1 MKKRYLIL
9 AGMLVMAVAAAG
21 CGKKQGTQETVQTS
35 PTPTPEATKAPE
47 VVNMQTSTEDDI
59 TNIMGEKTDTA
70 SKVVFVNST
79 GDDIAAIY
87 VRPHVSDDTD
97 DSDDTWGSD
106 LVNGKF
112 TLKDKDKALYYYN
125 KDQKDSD
132 GKTVTSY
139 DIRVTYT
146 DEEKNEC
153 FFRDI
158 PLPTVSQIT
167 LCMDTSGDDSIP
179 YAKYLLG
186 STKKEVSTL
195 NDVKKRLG
203 LTDDSS
209 DSSDDSSSD
218 SETYGTPTPVPNDSS
233 DDQNGGQDDQNG
245 GGNNEDPSPTEAP
258 EEPDTPSDPSNH
270 PSDSDDMIS
279 TAEQYIGQS
288 LSALQSACGDPE
300 GSDYEDDPET
310 GKMGLHYYSN
320 FTVST
325 TVDEN
330 GNEIVSGIW

>member
-1 MKKRYLIL
+1 M
-9 AGMLVMAVAAAG
+9 
-21 CGKKQGTQETVQTS
+21 
-35 PTPTPEATKAPE
+35 
-47 VVNMQTSTEDDI
+47 
-59 TNIMGEKTDTA
+59 
-70 SKVVFVNST
+70 VFVNST

-195 NDVKKRLG
+195 SDVKKRLG
-203 LTDDSS
+203 LTV
-209 DSSDDSSSD
+209 
-218 SETYGTPTPVPNDSS
+218 TAVILLMTAARTVRHMGHRRRFRMTAVMIRMKNRMIR
-233 DDQNGGQDDQNG
+233 
-245 GGNNEDPSPTEAP
+245 TEATTMRIRP
-258 EEPDTPSDPSNH
+258 RQRH
-270 PSDSDDMIS
+270 LRIRIRQVILQILMI
-279 TAEQYIGQS
+279 
-288 LSALQSACGDPE
+288 
-300 GSDYEDDPET
+300 
-310 GKMGLHYYSN
+310 
-320 FTVST
+320 
-325 TVDEN
+325 
-330 GNEIVSGIW
+330 

>member
-21 CGKKQGTQETVQTS
+21 CGKKQDTQTETVQTS

-47 VVNMQTSTEDDI
+47 VVNMQKSTEDDI
-59 TNIMGEKTDTA
+59 TNIMGEKTETA
-70 SKVVFVNST
+70 SKVIFVNNT

-106 LVNGKF
+106 LVDGKF
-112 TLKDKDKALYYYN
+112 TLKDTDKALYYYN

-139 DIRVTYT
+139 DIRITYT

-167 LCMDTSGDDSIP
+167 LCMDTSGDDSVP

-203 LTDDSS
+203 LLDDSSS

-218 SETYGTPTPVPNDSS
+218 SEVDATPTPVPDDSSS
-233 DDQNGGQDDQNG
+233 DDNQNGGQDNQNG
-245 GGNNEDPSPTEAP
+245 GGDNEDPSPTETP
-258 EEPDTPSDPSNH
+258 EDPDTPSD

-288 LSALQSACGDPE
+288 LSALQGACGDPE

-310 GKMGLHYYSN
+310 GRMGLHYYSN